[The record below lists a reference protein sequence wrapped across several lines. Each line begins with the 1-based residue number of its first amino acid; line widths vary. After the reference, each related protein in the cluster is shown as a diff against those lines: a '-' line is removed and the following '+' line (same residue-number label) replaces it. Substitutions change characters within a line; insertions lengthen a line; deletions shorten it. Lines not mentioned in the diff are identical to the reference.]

1 MIKSSKF
8 PISGFEKMKRMNPK
22 YLIFAK
28 VGHWYFLQDE
38 DSYIIPYLFGYK
50 VKEDNKGKKYYSFQ
64 ITSRKSCKKIFSK
77 IEKENV
83 NYLIYDS
90 KDENKIIEIFN
101 FKEKNRYKE
110 VLDMSL
116 RYKKQKER
124 VDNLFQDV
132 LKYANIPEFDE
143 EIKKFEIVMKELK
156 TKFSKSNN
164 SVKKAICQV
173 EKSA

>member
-1 MIKSSKF
+1 MIRKSKF
-8 PISGFEKMKRMNPK
+8 SISEIEEVKEMNPK
-22 YLIFAK
+22 YLVFAK
-28 VGHWYFLQDE
+28 VGYHYFVRDE
-38 DSYIIPYLFGYK
+38 DSYIISYLFGYK
-50 VKEDNKGKKYYSFQ
+50 LKENCKGKKYYSFQ
-64 ITSRKSCKKIFSK
+64 TTSGKKIFSK

-164 SVKKAICQV
+164 SVKKVSCQV
-173 EKSA
+173 KEST